1 MLLHHFTLNLK
12 LILTSLRLIL
22 TMTSE
27 HDFCFSI
34 FITFLWLYLCLAVW
48 VKLVNHDTMLKVT
61 HSPGTLYHYI
71 ITFSTFTTETQIFL
85 WPESREAVGH
95 RTGRPRRGLA
105 YYSSYLCVFV

>member
-1 MLLHHFTLNLK
+1 
-12 LILTSLRLIL
+12 
-22 TMTSE
+22 MTSE

-34 FITFLWLYLCLAVW
+34 FITVLWLYLCLAVW

-61 HSPGTLYHYI
+61 HSPAHY

-95 RTGRPRRGLA
+95 RTGRPRRGVA
-105 YYSSYLCVFV
+105 YYSSYLRVFV